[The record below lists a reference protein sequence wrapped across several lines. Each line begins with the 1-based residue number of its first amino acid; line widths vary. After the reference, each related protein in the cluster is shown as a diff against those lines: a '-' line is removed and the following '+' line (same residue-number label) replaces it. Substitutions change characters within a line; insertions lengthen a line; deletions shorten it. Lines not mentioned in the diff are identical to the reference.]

1 MLGLFRKIA
10 FLEGISFLL
19 LLFVAMPLKY
29 VYGVPEAVKVVGW
42 MHGILFIA
50 FVGALWKVSNE
61 ESWSDGF
68 FAMVLM
74 SGLVP
79 FATFFMDRKL
89 KALV

>member
-1 MLGLFRKIA
+1 MLGLFRKVA
-10 FLEGISFLL
+10 LLEGISFLL

-29 VYGVPEAVKVVGW
+29 VYGMPEAVKAAGW
-42 MHGILFIA
+42 IHGVLFIA
-50 FVGALWKVSNE
+50 FVGLLWKVSSE
-61 ESWSDGF
+61 EKWSDGF

-89 KALV
+89 KALA